1 MNQTDELIVIGY
13 DRYAD
18 EALKRI
24 YHENKSRVFACS
36 SSKVEAVEE

>member
-1 MNQTDELIVIGY
+1 MNQTDELIVIGH
-13 DRYAD
+13 DRHAD

-24 YHENKSRVFACS
+24 YHENKSRILVCS